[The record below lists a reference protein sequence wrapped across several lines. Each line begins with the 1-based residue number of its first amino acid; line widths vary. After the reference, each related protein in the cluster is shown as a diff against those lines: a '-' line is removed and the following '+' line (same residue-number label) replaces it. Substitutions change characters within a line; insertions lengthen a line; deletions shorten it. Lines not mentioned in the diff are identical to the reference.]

1 MLLWGGSGGGKEERE
16 RVKERKGGMEGNT
29 FLRILS
35 TMYST
40 YIVHAMN
47 AQLCPCT
54 MYSAVIMMCE
64 CVTRQ

>member
-1 MLLWGGSGGGKEERE
+1 MLLWGRSGGGKEERE

-47 AQLCPCT
+47 AHVQCILL
-54 MYSAVIMMCE
+54 SL
-64 CVTRQ
+64 